1 MLFRR
6 GTIEAEKKGVK
17 PCVHEPFNILRCQE
31 KPIGE
36 QDGHR
41 LFLIYV
47 SDQIKYVCTQERLS
61 ASEREDANPEILA
74 RVDKVLG
81 LIG

>member
-1 MLFRR
+1 
-6 GTIEAEKKGVK
+6 
-17 PCVHEPFNILRCQE
+17 
-31 KPIGE
+31 
-36 QDGHR
+36 
-41 LFLIYV
+41 V